1 MTRRINIFH
10 GLTFFHKV
18 MKTGRSPRG
27 TARFRHPPRQMNRIV
42 ERPLRRRGPG
52 SFGSPASTGCFAT
65 AHGSF
70 ARRHSPMNCV
80 RGEWRIRKEDAEV
93 FIGGRLEAYKAEAMD
108 VVKAFV
114 DGKDSEVDGK
124 LQVCTVLDCYVGNE
138 EALRI
143 SEVIMRHMN
152 QDDPTRG
159 RAKFQYYFDN
169 KEKKGRYIL
178 WGNPA
183 FVGKVL
189 AAVGEAV
196 R

>member
-1 MTRRINIFH
+1 MGDLLTVDQLAQMLEMHPRTIRRYIREDK
-10 GLTFFHKV
+10 LKAVKV
-18 MKTGRSPRG
+18 G
-27 TARFRHPPRQMNRIV
+27 
-42 ERPLRRRGPG
+42 
-52 SFGSPASTGCFAT
+52 
-65 AHGSF
+65 
-70 ARRHSPMNCV
+70 
-80 RGEWRIRKEDAEV
+80 GEWRIRKEDAEV
-93 FIGGRLEAYKAEAMD
+93 FIGGRLDEYKAEAMD

-124 LQVCTVLDCYVGNE
+124 LQACTILDCYVDNE

-152 QDDPTRG
+152 QDDPARG
-159 RAKFQYYFDN
+159 KAKFQYFFDVE
-169 KEKKGRYIL
+169 EKKGRYIL